1 MRWAVTIQA
10 LVIGLPVAKHNP
22 KMSVVVWAAK
32 RQNGGRI
39 TCSVSGGARLLMII
53 NGRGGS
59 FQIKNA
65 GKHADLKQKQC
76 FTLGGITTFFTWK
89 KEKPCARKLRKIF
102 VPQARIEL
110 MTSEF

>member
-76 FTLGGITTFFTWK
+76 FTLGGITTFFIGRRRNHAPESC
-89 KEKPCARKLRKIF
+89 EKFL